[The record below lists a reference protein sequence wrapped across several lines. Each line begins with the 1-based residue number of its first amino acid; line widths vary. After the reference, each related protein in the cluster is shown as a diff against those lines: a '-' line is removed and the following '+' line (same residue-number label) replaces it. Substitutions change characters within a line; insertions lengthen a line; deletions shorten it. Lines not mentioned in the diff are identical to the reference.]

1 NITTY
6 TSLGQGTVEVTAS
19 EQQRI
24 AGVFDIEVEA
34 VELYGDG
41 GAETRRVRGQFDAD
55 RPLEG
60 RMMSPVSQILRM
72 KAR

>member
-1 NITTY
+1 M
-6 TSLGQGTVEVTAS
+6 TAS

-24 AGVFDIEVEA
+24 TGEFDIEVEA
-34 VELYGDG
+34 VELYGAG
-41 GAETRRVRGQFDAD
+41 AAETRRIRGQFDAT